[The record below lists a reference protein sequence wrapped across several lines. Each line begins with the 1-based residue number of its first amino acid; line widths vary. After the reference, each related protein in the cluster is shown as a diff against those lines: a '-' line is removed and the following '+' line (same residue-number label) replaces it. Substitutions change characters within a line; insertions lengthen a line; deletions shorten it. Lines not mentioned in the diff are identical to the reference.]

1 MTSPSFPPGSSS
13 AGRRNSVKVTI
24 LGEEYT
30 LRTAA
35 SPEET
40 RVIAEYVDASVREIM
55 EMSPV
60 VETHKAAILACLR
73 IAGELF
79 EQRRAD
85 ASLVERMQAMSDE
98 IRPWLPPA
106 KRHD

>member
-1 MTSPSFPPGSSS
+1 MTAPNAP
-13 AGRRNSVKVTI
+13 RRNSVKVTI

-40 RVIAEYVDASVREIM
+40 RAVAEYVDGAVREIM
-55 EMSPV
+55 EMSTV

-73 IAGELF
+73 IAGDLF
-79 EQRRAD
+79 EQRRRD
-85 ASLVERMQAMSDE
+85 ATLAAQMQAMGDE

-106 KRHD
+106 KRYD

>member
-1 MTSPSFPPGSSS
+1 MSTSPAP
-13 AGRRNSVKVTI
+13 RRHSVKVTI

-30 LRTAA
+30 LRSGA

-40 RVIAEYVDASVREIM
+40 TAIAAYVDTAIREIL
-55 EMSPV
+55 ESGSV
-60 VETHKAAILACLR
+60 VETHKGAILACLR

-79 EQRRAD
+79 EARQRD
-85 ASLVERMQAMSDE
+85 AELSAEMSALSDE

>member
-1 MTSPSFPPGSSS
+1 MTTPAAP
-13 AGRRNSVKVTI
+13 RRNSVKVTI

-35 SPEET
+35 SPDET
-40 RVIAEYVDASVREIM
+40 RAVAEHVDAMIQEIM
-55 EMSPV
+55 QSGTV
-60 VETHKAAILACLR
+60 VETHKGAILACLR

-79 EQRRAD
+79 EQRRHGAEL
-85 ASLVERMQAMSDE
+85 AARMQAVSEE

>member
-1 MTSPSFPPGSSS
+1 MTTS
-13 AGRRNSVKVTI
+13 RRNVRVQI
-24 LGEEYT
+24 LAEEYN

-40 RVIAEYVDASVREIM
+40 EAIARYVDRVVRDVVQGG
-55 EMSPV
+55 V

-79 EQRRAD
+79 EARAAAGAL
-85 ASLVERMQAMSDE
+85 ASEMEALSEA
-98 IRPWLPPA
+98 IRPWLPPS